1 MHYDVVL
8 AAREVAKYG
17 CMCLYSSYF
26 FSEDNTVSFRLCA
39 PLDYLGR
46 AFGLRNPLPAF
57 AVKVFT
63 V

>member
-1 MHYDVVL
+1 MMLYWQPEKL
-8 AAREVAKYG
+8 LSMVA
-17 CMCLYSSYF
+17 CACTVAIF